1 MESLLYA
8 LPVIG
13 CAAMMLVM
21 MKMTRS
27 HKRRSEP
34 ERDIE
39 ITRLRARIAELERE
53 TR

>member
-13 CAAMMLVM
+13 CAAMVLIM
-21 MKMTRS
+21 MKAVRG
-27 HKRRSEP
+27 HKQRSEP

-39 ITRLRARIAELERE
+39 ITGLRARTAELERE